1 MDNNVLNVFVSFVCN
16 HWHVRPSYFQF
27 WVLLNEVHLSNV
39 GRITVI
45 WDVEYWLCVIVGW
58 FLVIEKLVLC

>member
-1 MDNNVLNVFVSFVCN
+1 MSFK
-16 HWHVRPSYFQF
+16 Y
-27 WVLLNEVHLSNV
+27 LSNV

-45 WDVEYWLCVIVGW
+45 WDVEYLLCVTVGL